1 MRIEELGREL
11 RRARLERELTQ
22 AQLARA
28 AGISRETLNRLESGL
43 VGDLGLRKVLA
54 VANQLGLDL
63 SLQQGGRPRRP
74 DYVRM
79 ACTTAGVS
87 LRTPLREEELIRA
100 LLTGRVP
107 KGRSVHLRTLFDEAP
122 LPLLRGLAD
131 EAGRWSSPGRLQ
143 RNIDRLTQ
151 AVESSRPTEQWL
163 TTR

>member
-1 MRIEELGREL
+1 MRIEQLGREI
-11 RRARLERELTQ
+11 RKARLERELTQ
-22 AQLARA
+22 ARLARA

-43 VGDLGLRKVLA
+43 VSDLGLRKVLA
-54 VANQLGLDL
+54 VADQLGLDL
-63 SLQQGGRPRRP
+63 TLEKRVGRRRP

-87 LRTPLREEELIRA
+87 VRTPLRDEELIRA

-107 KGRSVHLRTLFDEAP
+107 RGKAVHLRTLFDEAP

-131 EAGRWSSPGRLQ
+131 EAARWSSPGKLQ
-143 RNIDRLTQ
+143 RNLDKLAQ
-151 AVESSRPTEQWL
+151 AVGSSRPIEQWL

>member
-1 MRIEELGREL
+1 MRIEELGQEF

-22 AQLARA
+22 AELARA

-43 VGDLGLRKVLA
+43 VSDLGLRKVLA
-54 VANQLGLDL
+54 VADQLGLDL
-63 SLQQGGRPRRP
+63 TLEKGVRPRRP

-107 KGRSVHLRTLFDEAP
+107 RGKSVHLRTLFDEAP
-122 LPLLRGLAD
+122 LPLLKGLAD
-131 EAGRWSSPGRLQ
+131 EAARWSSPGKLQ
-143 RNIDRLTQ
+143 RNLDRLAQ
-151 AVESSRPTEQWL
+151 AVESSRQTEQWL